1 MRYKIGVAFC
11 DGSINSETD
20 TADGG
25 AVTFIETIEDCLS
38 SGMSGRAF
46 NRVVEELDG
55 EFSLSTLQ
63 TLMKRILYKN
73 LSEFDD
79 SDVESLKELVSALNF
94 TMNEYSGEHGDLDAI
109 SLFVLLPISET
120 VDVAT
125 NTIVKTA
132 QKKVWSL

>member
-94 TMNEYSGEHGDLDAI
+94 TMNEYSGEHCDLDAI